1 MSPVIAVGPTL
12 SPSSSP
18 TLSLDQDAGEHSPG
32 LYQAALT
39 TTDPLTTCPRA
50 PPPPHPASPGV
61 SLCVERRLAR
71 RTPDRQPGLAAL
83 LVPDQGSCSHP
94 RCAVPL
100 SPARACRQPPSSGR
114 AGPHLAPPLAWDS
127 HRQTAHTAD
136 TTQPDIIDESLALFR
151 PNSLFRNF
159 EIKGP
164 ADRVLIY
171 LILFIG
177 DCLGKIAQGAS
188 LWLGSPSLGWPR
200 EGASLRVLRRLLTPP
215 AHRPTAAAR
224 TWTAQDALKHLTTH
238 ALAHFALPGEPGFP
252 LNQVFQGPAAGD
264 RVGADALRAY
274 LVHARQETV
283 LRLVEQHV
291 YNKQDE
297 STEGGARP
305 SKWWMAFQVR
315 LVLPL
320 GFLRS

>member
-1 MSPVIAVGPTL
+1 T
-12 SPSSSP
+12 
-18 TLSLDQDAGEHSPG
+18 
-32 LYQAALT
+32 
-39 TTDPLTTCPRA
+39 
-50 PPPPHPASPGV
+50 
-61 SLCVERRLAR
+61 
-71 RTPDRQPGLAAL
+71 
-83 LVPDQGSCSHP
+83 
-94 RCAVPL
+94 
-100 SPARACRQPPSSGR
+100 
-114 AGPHLAPPLAWDS
+114 
-127 HRQTAHTAD
+127 HTAD
-136 TTQPDIIDESLALFR
+136 TAQPDIIDESLALFR

-177 DCLGKIAQGAS
+177 DCLGKIAQ
-188 LWLGSPSLGWPR
+188 
-200 EGASLRVLRRLLTPP
+200 
-215 AHRPTAAAR
+215 AR

-315 LVLPL
+315 LRADARRSRSENASAPYGATCMHGEQECRGNTSPVRPGIDTGTRHTQFVQCMNYGDTTKIGSEAAAKQCARVVGREWTEQIASCVEGKQGRSLLVESLRRAERLDVERSCTVLIEGEQVCVHDGSWKSCPGGHEVRDFAREVREAWDKVNRGESRL
-320 GFLRS
+320 DDDE